1 MVLKY
6 EKNKLNI
13 LKSLLKQ
20 FYFCLILLNV
30 NYSKYH
36 TENIDSTFNKRN
48 KICIRVFIF

>member
-20 FYFCLILLNV
+20 FYFCLIILNV

-36 TENIDSTFNKRN
+36 TENNGSTFKSLLVII
-48 KICIRVFIF
+48 KEIKYV